1 MQKNNVMNSFRLT
14 VQERILLHLGDY
26 SRFIDQLEVPFAL
39 TQEGIA
45 SVVGV
50 VRSAIP
56 RAIKK
61 LISKNNVKE
70 ELAHV
75 TGLSRRRK
83 VYYLT
88 TDGLIIAVNLREKL
102 NALNIKLK
110 TSDDQILSI
119 KIQDLPKKL
128 NEKLSVLTIILNLDS
143 NNIFDYT
150 QYQARQSLDT
160 QEQSN
165 GVGDRSVEKTKK
177 AATGLT
183 SDTMVTAKDNQI
195 SNSASETQYLEIDH
209 ELRAIEQ
216 KSKVKE
222 QRKKIEYGKKYFI
235 DKAPKISYFVGR
247 KAELDDIYSTFGQQ
261 NYKMLVI
268 HGIAGI
274 GKTTLAAKLLDELHA
289 EHSLFW
295 YRCHEWDTIRNF
307 ISSISRFL
315 EEFGITE
322 LKDYMQAN
330 QTMDINEVSEILEAT
345 FKGLKAVFFIDDAH
359 KINEQFLALFT
370 LFREMLERID
380 GIKLLIFSRSIVPF
394 YDRREVLVKKLIW
407 ELELEGLNKEES
419 MELLRYRNIKV
430 ENFSKVY
437 EFTKGHPLSLE
448 LLDPSIELQQ
458 QKNIK
463 MYLEEEVLTRLSI
476 REKSLLKIAAVFRYP
491 VPAEG
496 FFVYKDA
503 QLSRETVTV
512 LARKSLI
519 SESKDGYEVH
529 DLIRDFFYNYL
540 TPLERIEYHSK
551 IGNFYMNQL
560 KFINNLMKTKFSPE
574 ILQKMLLPGSITA
587 SKMSK
592 AHSGRQVK
600 DIEPLLDQRAR
611 GILEAQYHFLM
622 AKDFNRAAEV
632 TIIMGSDLLNIAYVE
647 EFMDNLEKIDLGSIS
662 NEYLMDLNI
671 IKADALST
679 LGNTSD
685 AKEYYQ
691 QSIILAESENN
702 KTKLAELY
710 RKLGGVQEKMNDY
723 QSAIEHLNK
732 SLAISKTLGDA
743 RGISNAYGGLG
754 DVYWKMADFNK
765 SNKYYN
771 KCIESAEEITDLP
784 GKVKTYLSLGIIS
797 AKQGKFDESIK
808 YYEQCLDI
816 LDRGKSMEGFNY
828 SNFYENL
835 SDHYLKTIFSY
846 YIQTN
851 GKDS

>member
-1 MQKNNVMNSFRLT
+1 MEKNGVMNSFRLT
-14 VQERILLHLGDY
+14 VQERILLHLGEY
-26 SRFIDQLEVPFAL
+26 SKFVDQLEVPFAL

-61 LISKNNVKE
+61 LISKAHVKE

-75 TGLSRRRK
+75 NGLSRRRK

-88 TDGLIIAVNLREKL
+88 TEGLIIAVNLREKL
-102 NALNIKLK
+102 NAICIKLK
-110 TSDDQILSI
+110 TSDDKIISS
-119 KIQDLPKKL
+119 KIQDIPKKL
-128 NEKLSVLTIILNLDS
+128 NEKLSILSIILNLDS
-143 NNIFDYT
+143 NNIFDYN
-150 QYQARQSLDT
+150 QYKENQSLDT
-160 QEQSN
+160 KDQGS
-165 GVGDRSVEKTKK
+165 GAGKRTVEKTKIGD
-177 AATGLT
+177 TGLV
-183 SDTMVTAKDNQI
+183 SAKIVSVEENQ
-195 SNSASETQYLEIDH
+195 SSSSELDAKYLAQETESKTV
-209 ELRAIEQ
+209 ELRKTIEH
-216 KSKVKE
+216 
-222 QRKKIEYGKKYFI
+222 GKKYFI
-235 DKAPKISYFVGR
+235 EKAPKISYFVGR
-247 KAELDDIYSTFGQQ
+247 KAEMDNIYKTLGQK
-261 NYKMLVI
+261 NYKLMVI

-274 GKTTLAAKLLDELHA
+274 GKTTLAAKLLNELHD
-289 EHSLFW
+289 EQSLFW

-330 QTMDINEVSEILEAT
+330 QTMDINEVSEILEGTIKDLNAI
-345 FKGLKAVFFIDDAH
+345 FFIDDAH

-419 MELLRYRNIKV
+419 KELLKYRNIKV

-476 REKSLLKIAAVFRYP
+476 REKSLLKIASAFRYP

-519 SESKDGYEVH
+519 NESEDGYEVH

-540 TPLERIEYHSK
+540 TPRERIEYHSK
-551 IGNFYMNQL
+551 IGKFYMNQL
-560 KFINNLMKTKFSPE
+560 KFINNLMKKKLSPE
-574 ILQKMLLPGSITA
+574 ILQKMLMPGNIPDPKK
-587 SKMSK
+587 SKV
-592 AHSGRQVK
+592 HSGRQVK
-600 DIEPLLDQRAR
+600 DIEPLLEQRAR

-647 EFMDNLEKIDLGSIS
+647 EFMDNLEKIDLGKIS

-679 LGNTSD
+679 LGNTSE
-685 AKEYYQ
+685 AKEHYK

-710 RKLGGVQEKMNDY
+710 RKLGGVQEKMNDH

-732 SLAISKTLGDA
+732 SLTISKTLGDA

-754 DVYWKMADFNK
+754 DVYWKMAEFNK

-797 AKQGKFDESIK
+797 AKQGKFEESIK

-851 GKDS
+851 GNDN